1 MDRIAVVTGASNGI
15 GAEVARELSRRSWRV
30 AVVGRNPERTAAIAS
45 EIGGTPFVC
54 DFDRLDEVCAL
65 AEELNARFDRID
77 AVVNNA
83 GGIVAKRSTSVDGH
97 ELTLQRNVL
106 AGALLTEHLVPKL
119 LATKGRVIHTSS
131 LVSQLGRIELE
142 DLDFS
147 SRRYGAGWWPY
158 ASAKLGVVLYARS
171 LAERTGLES
180 YPVHPGYVRSGF
192 GAESRSGKLIL
203 ALSGWMQIS
212 AAAGAAPLVHLVD
225 TPELGVANGTYFDGL
240 TPDGS
245 THPGAADIEL
255 IRAYWRKI
263 ASFVD
268 LSVDNPQA
276 T

>member
-45 EIGGTPFVC
+45 EIGGTSFVC

>member
-45 EIGGTPFVC
+45 EIGGTSFVC

-240 TPDGS
+240 TPDGP